1 MQYKQKNFLMS
12 ALVAVLGFALVT
24 STGCDTDGDNKGKD
38 DGKTKDV
45 DVMTVGKVAK
55 SADFI
60 NADEVDRVVVSGDG
74 NWAYFTA
81 TKGAT
86 LHAANIGGA
95 KDFAKNIADK
105 AKWATVQYKTTGLG
119 GVAAGKADLTDANKV
134 TFVSPTT
141 DGALVSVTATTTA
154 NNGVAYFKGKT
165 VTFAWGSHATHLGNI
180 TAGNALVGYAVKK
193 DNVDVPYVFDKSSFV
208 GVTHGKLEA
217 AKFTFAV
224 NRATNVFAAV
234 PVLAYDDKNA
244 YAVDVQGIA
253 IMAKTSIG
261 TAADFSNAQK
271 ATAHVGSAAWKQ
283 DAGQD
288 NETVN
293 GVVAVNGNVYIAL
306 SSDGATDHT
315 GGVAVYNVATPG
327 TKAPAGKSWN
337 KVNVI
342 GFAVDGTKVYAVTA
356 RGLIEVNAAGTAV
369 EAGAKIDQASA
380 KKDGYEGESFPADHI
395 TGAAFVGKNM
405 IVTTSDAGVYTVA
418 AGKKQVKE
426 KQE

>member
-1 MQYKQKNFLMS
+1 MQYKQKNFLFT
-12 ALVAVLGFALVT
+12 ALVAVMGFALVT
-24 STGCDTDGDNKGKD
+24 STGCDGNDDNKDKD
-38 DGKTKDV
+38 AGKTKDV
-45 DVMTVGKVAK
+45 DVMTVGKLAK

-105 AKWATVQYKTTGLG
+105 GKWATVQYKATGLG
-119 GVAAGKADLTDANKV
+119 GTAGKAELTDANKV

-141 DGALVSVTATTTA
+141 DGALVSVTAATTDH
-154 NNGVAYFKGKT
+154 NGVAYFKGKT
-165 VTFAWGSHATHLGNI
+165 VTFAWGSSATDLGKI
-180 TAGNALVGYAVKK
+180 TPKNELFGFAVKI
-193 DNVDVPYVFDKSSFV
+193 DNADIPYVFDAATFI
-208 GVTHGKLEA
+208 GTTHGKLEA
-217 AKFTFAV
+217 AKLDLKVSRGTHPFTS
-224 NRATNVFAAV
+224 V
-234 PVLAYDDKNA
+234 PMLAYDDKNA
-244 YAVDVQGIA
+244 YAVAVEGLST
-253 IMAKTSIG
+253 MAKASIG
-261 TAADFSNAQK
+261 TKADFSDVEK
-271 ATAHVGSAAWKQ
+271 ATPKVGSALWKQ
-283 DAGQD
+283 DAGVN
-288 NETVN
+288 NESVN

-306 SSDGATDHT
+306 GSNGATDHT

-356 RGLIEVNAAGTAV
+356 KGLVEVNAAGAAV

-418 AGKKQVKE
+418 ATKKQVKE
-426 KQE
+426 KQD